1 MKAIVTHLTGFHYMK
16 FQPGDGTLY
25 TVLFGNMARVP
36 DNMYIAIGSGDHIK
50 GGYFFR
56 RSSVE
61 ELAYDMIEWMD
72 KDGRPLTQFVS
83 EYPYFDYQH
92 GKINIHNQGSGGNW
106 TSVVAVLFALVYALG
121 DITNDTHLNFIGD
134 VYLNRQENV
143 LEFFEEIGLITGPC
157 GS

>member
-1 MKAIVTHLTGFHYMK
+1 MRAIVRHQDNFHYMK

-25 TVLFGNMARVP
+25 TVLFGNMAGDS
-36 DNMYIAIGSGDHIK
+36 DNMYIAMGSADYIK

-56 RSSVE
+56 KSSVE
-61 ELAYDMIEWMD
+61 ELAHDMIKWID

-83 EYPYFDYQH
+83 EYHYFDYQH
-92 GKINIHNQGSGGNW
+92 GKINIHNQGSGGSW

-121 DITNDTHLNFIGD
+121 DITDDRHLNFIGD
-134 VYLNRQENV
+134 VYLNKQENV
-143 LEFFEEIGLITGPC
+143 LEFFEELGLITGPF